1 MVLVVKHKVV
11 GVIGGREA
19 IGGYIGYIH
28 AVRVG
33 CRELDGLAVVVEMA
47 DGAE

>member
-1 MVLVVKHKVV
+1 MVLVVKHEVV
-11 GVIGGREA
+11 GV